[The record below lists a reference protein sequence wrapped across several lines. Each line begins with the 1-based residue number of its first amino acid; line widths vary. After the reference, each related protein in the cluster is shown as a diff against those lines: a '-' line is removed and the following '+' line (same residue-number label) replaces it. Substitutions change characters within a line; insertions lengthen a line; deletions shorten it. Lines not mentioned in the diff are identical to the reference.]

1 MNRIAAQM
9 ISFFRRFELIETEST
24 FRKEIKARHIIL
36 DEHDFEVY
44 LTCLLKATRGKENTP
59 QNQDLARKPKPKEA
73 NLQANKAQPGA
84 PNEKSIK
91 EMNLVNSIEV
101 GLKKTKS
108 RPQFDQISKNQY
120 VNVENLDASPK
131 SKKGNSRGTKT
142 PLTEQETEDI
152 MEGLMNRLFNKYTVA
167 EPSHINTGIDKLIGN
182 KLFQK
187 LYRDTDVLKEAFEE
201 SESDSVQGKHS
212 VIRNR
217 VLESQI
223 LQSQDIPITQQFVE
237 SEVWHTVKHK
247 QKPKSGGKK
256 TQKQKQ
262 KQKQEN
268 MSPGRRSVMYELCIL
283 RN

>member
-1 MNRIAAQM
+1 M
-9 ISFFRRFELIETEST
+9 
-24 FRKEIKARHIIL
+24 
-36 DEHDFEVY
+36 
-44 LTCLLKATRGKENTP
+44 
-59 QNQDLARKPKPKEA
+59 EA

-84 PNEKSIK
+84 QNEKSIK
-91 EMNLVNSIEV
+91 EMNMVNSIEV

-108 RPQFDQISKNQY
+108 RPQFEQISKNQY
-120 VNVENLDASPK
+120 ANVENLDASPK

-167 EPSHINTGIDKLIGN
+167 EPSQINTGIDKLFGN

-223 LQSQDIPITQQFVE
+223 LQSQDIPITQEFVE

-247 QKPKSGGKK
+247 QKLKSGK
-256 TQKQKQ
+256 
-262 KQKQEN
+262 KQESE
-268 MSPGRRSVMYELCIL
+268 SPGRRSGVYDLRVLWNWLIL
-283 RN
+283 KGIVTQNLSVLL